1 MYCPVCFQN
10 TLKLRSNG
18 VVKLSFNGKSRSTS
32 LFTYNLNK
40 DSQKDLEAKLRER
53 VVDFV
58 SWYGEFQNK
67 VPIKT
72 FEAFSSDCQC
82 SNSCKID
89 LVTTRVSVIGVL
101 YSLKDIEKIISEEA
115 QRFGVEVA
123 LVAQ

>member
-40 DSQKDLEAKLRER
+40 DSQKDLESKLRER
-53 VVDFV
+53 IVDFV
-58 SWYGEFQNK
+58 SWYSEFQNK

-72 FEAFSSDCQC
+72 IEAVSSDCQC
-82 SNSCKID
+82 SNNCKID
-89 LVTTRVSVIGVL
+89 LVNTRVSVIGVL
-101 YSLKDIEKIISEEA
+101 YSLKEIEKIISDEA
-115 QRFGVEVA
+115 QRFGIEVN
-123 LVAQ
+123 LVVQ

>member
-40 DSQKDLEAKLRER
+40 DSQKDLESKLRER

-58 SWYGEFQNK
+58 SWYSEFQNK

-72 FEAFSSDCQC
+72 IEAFSSDCQC
-82 SNSCKID
+82 SNNCKID

-101 YSLKDIEKIISEEA
+101 YSLKEIEKIISEEA
-115 QRFGVEVA
+115 QRYGIEVA